1 MNSLYCCNIIYKK
14 EKKDVKSVLHW
25 EMHDGVVI
33 ALIDMVHICFANLSS
48 IAPIKTNVIWRWWFF
63 FFNVGKAKEWL

>member
-1 MNSLYCCNIIYKK
+1 M
-14 EKKDVKSVLHW
+14 LHW